1 MVDLVECH
9 SEVTYAER
17 PTALIWQGQRLPVEE
32 VLARWRVPGAVRF
45 LVRAEG
51 SLVFELEYD
60 EVNDIWQVEQR

>member
-17 PTALIWQGQRLPVEE
+17 PTALIWQGQRLPVDE

-45 LVRAEG
+45 RVRAEG
-51 SLVFELEYD
+51 GLVFELEYD
-60 EVNDIWQVEQR
+60 EVKDIWQVEER